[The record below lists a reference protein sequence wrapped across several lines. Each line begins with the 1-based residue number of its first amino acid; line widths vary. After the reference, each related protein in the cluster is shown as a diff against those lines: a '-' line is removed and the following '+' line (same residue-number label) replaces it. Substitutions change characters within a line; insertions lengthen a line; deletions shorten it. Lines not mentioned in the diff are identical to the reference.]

1 MEAATGTS
9 RRRVQTKLIHDYIKH
24 TLDASKDCV
33 IKIIFKDTDTWGNKP
48 KRFTESS
55 RIVGEL
61 VEQYGNG
68 YNPTRGSE

>member
-48 KRFTESS
+48 KRFTEWS
-55 RIVGEL
+55 RIAGEL
-61 VEQYGNG
+61 VEQYGDGSNLLG
-68 YNPTRGSE
+68 GSE

>member
-1 MEAATGTS
+1 MEATTGPS
-9 RRRVQTKLIHDYIKH
+9 RWRVQTKLTHDFIKH

-33 IKIIFKDTDTWGNKP
+33 VEIIFKDTDTWGNKP
-48 KRFTESS
+48 KRFTEWS

-61 VEQYGNG
+61 IEQSGNG